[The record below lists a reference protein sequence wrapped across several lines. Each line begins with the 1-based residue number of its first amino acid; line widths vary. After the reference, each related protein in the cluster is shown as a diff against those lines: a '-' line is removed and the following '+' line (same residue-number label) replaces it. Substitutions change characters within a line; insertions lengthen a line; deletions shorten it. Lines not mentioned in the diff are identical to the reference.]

1 MSKNVLM
8 NLLNASM
15 ERVRLQVEVRE
26 GTDL

>member
-8 NLLNASM
+8 NLLNASIG
-15 ERVRLQVEVRE
+15 RVRLQVEVRE